1 MTLFLLKA
9 ANWCLRFRYLAS
21 LATSLDVTLLDIIQ
35 DKNESLINIRNA
47 TKTSITEPDWYYVEV
62 NIIRENDFKVC
73 IPISSCF
80 IQTFF
85 Y

>member
-1 MTLFLLKA
+1 MKQKCLFNDTFFLLKA

-47 TKTSITEPDWYYVEV
+47 TNTSITEPDWYYVEV
-62 NIIRENDFKVC
+62 NIIRENDFNVC
-73 IPISSCF
+73 IPISS
-80 IQTFF
+80 
-85 Y
+85 

>member
-1 MTLFLLKA
+1 MTPFLLKA

-47 TKTSITEPDWYYVEV
+47 TNTSITEPDWYYVEV

-73 IPISSCF
+73 IPISS
-80 IQTFF
+80 
-85 Y
+85 